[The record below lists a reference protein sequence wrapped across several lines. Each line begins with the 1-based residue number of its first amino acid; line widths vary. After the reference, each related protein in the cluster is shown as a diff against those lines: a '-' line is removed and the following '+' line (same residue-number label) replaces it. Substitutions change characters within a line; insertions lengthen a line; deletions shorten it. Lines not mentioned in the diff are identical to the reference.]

1 MPVEPGAGEASAASS
16 PAPRSGWRWLLAV
29 PTPIVFAVSVLVG
42 LALLAR
48 QGALADVG
56 TAAGRLHPAIVA
68 TTLLLYAGGLLLL
81 SLRWHALAR
90 MAGGT
95 VPAPVAAEVFLTS
108 VVVNYAAPIGLAV
121 PTRAAL
127 SKRDLGLTASGSG
140 AVVLW
145 EALLD
150 LGILAAIGTLWLVL
164 GGGEA
169 VAAIAAEG
177 REWAVAAGVLVAL
190 VAVAVA
196 ALLVF
201 SRRVRERT
209 RRFGGEA
216 LALPGRRPV
225 AALTALALSVV
236 FWALQAAIL
245 RLLLDGFGVVAP
257 SPTLVLGLLGWPTFI
272 GMISP
277 VPGGAGVRE
286 ALMVAVA
293 GLARVDG
300 AAVLLAALAYRVTLF
315 VTLPFVFLVA
325 RGWRA
330 LRREPA
336 VREEGLH
343 G

>member
-1 MPVEPGAGEASAASS
+1 MPAEIGAGEGSAAN
-16 PAPRSGWRWLLAV
+16 PALRRSGWRRLLAV

-42 LALLAR
+42 FALLAR
-48 QGALADVG
+48 QGSLADVG
-56 TAAGRLHPAIVA
+56 SAAGRLHPAVVA
-68 TTLLLYAGGLLLL
+68 AALALYAGGLLLL
-81 SLRWHALAR
+81 SLRWHALVR

-127 SKRDLGLTASGSG
+127 SKRDLGLTATGSG

-150 LGILAAIGTLWLVL
+150 LGILAAIGATWLVL

-169 VAAIAAEG
+169 VAAIATEG
-177 REWAVAAGVLVAL
+177 RGWAIAAVVLVAV
-190 VAVAVA
+190 VATAGIG
-196 ALLVF
+196 LLVF
-201 SRRVRERT
+201 SRRVRERAQ
-209 RRFGGEA
+209 RFGGEA
-216 LALPGRRPV
+216 LALPGRRPG
-225 AALTALALSVV
+225 AALTALALTLV

-245 RLLLDGFGVVAP
+245 RLLLEAFGVIAP
-257 SPTLVLGLLGWPTFI
+257 APPLVLGLLGWPTFI

-293 GLARVDG
+293 GVARVDG

-315 VTLPFVFLVA
+315 LTLPFVFLAV

-330 LRREPA
+330 LHPELA
-336 VREEGLH
+336 VREGSLR